1 MKRAVG
7 HPFEA
12 RSKLGLYYEMV
23 LKPALEKAVGE
34 PLVKTSEDLDTMDFE
49 GKTCFVELKSRS
61 DQYHYSQWFIKRDG
75 WILPTC
81 KITRARQEVKEGKK
95 VVFFYFWKA
104 GKSLWRWDF
113 SEEGLA
119 DCKEEYP
126 QWHQDQQKQTY
137 VKEHNWT
144 KVL

>member
-1 MKRAVG
+1 
-7 HPFEA
+7 
-12 RSKLGLYYEMV
+12 MV

-49 GKTCFVELKSRS
+49 GKTCFVELKTRG

-95 VVFFYFWKA
+95 VVFFYFWRA

-113 SEEGLA
+113 SEEGLK

-126 QWHQDQQKQTY
+126 SWHQDLQKQTY
-137 VKEHNWT
+137 IKEHHWIR
-144 KVL
+144 VY